1 VIPKPPT
8 YLIKLTKFC
17 GWGIN
22 NVELSELV
30 FLALSDDSEKLFVNC
45 SVLYNKDL
53 IEGCQPASVLLS
65 YRILLRVAKHTGTV
79 ANLKLDREMTL
90 HSLVKLN

>member
-53 IEGCQPASVLLS
+53 IVK
-65 YRILLRVAKHTGTV
+65 VV
-79 ANLKLDREMTL
+79 
-90 HSLVKLN
+90 SLPQFFFPIESF